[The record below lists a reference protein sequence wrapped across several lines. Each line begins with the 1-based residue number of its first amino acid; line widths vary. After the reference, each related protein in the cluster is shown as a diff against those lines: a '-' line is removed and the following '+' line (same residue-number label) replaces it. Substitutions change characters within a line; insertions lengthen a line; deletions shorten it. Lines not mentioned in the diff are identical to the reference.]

1 MIREFEKWIEVTEPE
16 CDLTHRMSLSNIM
29 RHTQQMG
36 SDHIAREGITYE
48 RMQRDGMVFLVN
60 KMLITIKRRPIYA
73 ERLRL
78 ITVPRAP
85 KGAQFIRDTYFDTK
99 QGERLVETSISW
111 ILADPRTHR
120 ILRPAAFD
128 IYGLEMFP
136 NDGEYI
142 TAYRIKKPDA
152 AGVRHMR
159 QIKYSDLDSNSHVN
173 NAVYADIVCDTL
185 PLDWLV
191 EREIERFG
199 IVYQKEAVTGQV
211 IELDTV
217 QISQCAYYVGGM
229 VGDGRCFEAEIN
241 FTEKLQS
248 P

>member
-1 MIREFEKWIEVTEPE
+1 MIREFEKWIEVSEPE

-48 RMQRDGMVFLVN
+48 RMQHDGMVFLVN
-60 KMLITIKRRPIYA
+60 KMLITITRRPSYA

-78 ITVPRAP
+78 ITVPRVP
-85 KGAQFIRDTYFDTK
+85 KGAQFIRDTYFDTEN
-99 QGERLVETSISW
+99 GERLVEASISW

-120 ILRPAAFD
+120 ILRPSAFD
-128 IYGLEMFP
+128 IYGFEMFP

-185 PLDWLV
+185 PLEWLA
-191 EREIERFG
+191 EREIARFG
-199 IVYQKEAVTGQV
+199 IMYQREATVGQV
-211 IELDTV
+211 IELETAQV
-217 QISQCAYYVGGM
+217 SPKAYYVGGV
-229 VGDGRCFEAEIN
+229 VGGGRCFEAEIN
-241 FTEKLQS
+241 FTEKLQNT
-248 P
+248 